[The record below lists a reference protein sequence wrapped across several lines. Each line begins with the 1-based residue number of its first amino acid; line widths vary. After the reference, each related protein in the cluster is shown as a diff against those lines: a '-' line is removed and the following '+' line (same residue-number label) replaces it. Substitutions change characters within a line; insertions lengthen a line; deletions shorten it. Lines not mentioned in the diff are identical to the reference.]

1 MFERYTEKA
10 RRVIFFARYEASQ
23 FGSPYIETEHLLL
36 GLLREDK
43 ALTNRFLRSHASVE
57 SIRKQI
63 EGHTTVREKVST
75 SVDLPL
81 SNECKRVLA
90 YAAEEAERL
99 SHKHIGTEH
108 LLLGLLREEKCFA
121 AEILQERGLRLPAI
135 REELQRTTQEKAPA
149 SQSNKGQ
156 RGEQSMLAEFS
167 RDLTQSAM
175 DQQLDPLVGRDA
187 EVDRVIQILCRRTK
201 NNPVLIGE
209 PGVGK
214 TAIVEGL
221 AQKIADGEVPSFLAE
236 KRILV
241 LDLSLIVAGTK
252 YRGQF
257 EERLKT
263 IMKELVDNPNT
274 VVFIDELHTLVGAG
288 SAEGSLDAANILKPA
303 LSRGE
308 IQCIGATTP
317 GEYRKSIE
325 KDRSLERRFQ
335 AVKVGAPNENEAV
348 RILQGVKSRYEKFHM
363 VNYTDEAIESAVYLS
378 NRYIPDRFLPDKAI
392 DLLDESGAR
401 VKLRQ
406 ATLPSELTD
415 IQRRIKFIVARME
428 SAISSKD
435 FEKAEHYKNQEQL
448 ERENLRNVREKFNIS
463 ETTSMG
469 VVTKGDIED
478 VVSRW
483 TGVPVN
489 SIKEEEMQRLSRI
502 EEELHRRIVSQ
513 DQAINA
519 LARAI
524 RRSRAGLKSPHRPAG
539 SFLFLGPTGVG
550 KTEMARSL
558 AQFLFGSE
566 KALIRFDMSEF
577 MEKHSVSKLIGS
589 PPGYVGYEEGGQLTE
604 RVRRAP
610 YSVILLDEIEKAH
623 PDVFNILL
631 QVFEDGQL
639 TDGLG
644 NTVDFKNTIIIMTS
658 NIGARFIQKRGTMGF
673 HGSSDVSHG
682 KMEEMVMNSVRQ
694 TFNPEFIN
702 RLDEIIVFDE
712 LVDKELLDVL
722 QLQVDQLNHTMSNH
736 GFIVR
741 LADDAKQWIVNKTC
755 ADRSYGARPLRRALQ
770 KHVEDP
776 LSEALIQ
783 GQLAGASLVEM
794 FVDGAEL
801 NFRSITIDDEG
812 HERIND
818 LLLTQ

>member
-63 EGHTTVREKVST
+63 EGHTTIREKVST

-121 AEILQERGLRLPAI
+121 AEILHERGLRLSTI
-135 REELQRTTQEKAPA
+135 REELARTTQEKATP
-149 SQSNKGQ
+149 Q
-156 RGEQSMLAEFS
+156 RSSRESSLLSEFS
-167 RDLTQSAM
+167 RDLTQAAM
-175 DQQLDPLVGRDA
+175 DNQLDPLVGRDQ
-187 EVDRVIQILCRRTK
+187 ELERVVQILCRRTK

-221 AQKIADGEVPSFLAE
+221 AQRIADGEVPSFLAD
-236 KRILV
+236 KRILG

-263 IMKELVDNPNT
+263 IMKELMESQSAII
-274 VVFIDELHTLVGAG
+274 FIDELHTLVGAG

-335 AVKVGAPNENEAV
+335 SVKVPPPNEEDATK
-348 RILQGVKSRYEKFHM
+348 ILMGVKDRYEKFHA
-363 VNYTDEAIESAVYLS
+363 VSYTDECINFAVSHS

-392 DLLDESGAR
+392 DLIDEAGAR

-406 ATLPSELTD
+406 TSLPEEITEV
-415 IQRRIKFIVARME
+415 QKRIKFIVHRME
-428 SAISSKD
+428 NAIQNHE
-435 FEKAEHYKNQEQL
+435 FEKARFYSDEERK
-448 ERENLRNVREKFNIS
+448 ERENLKALREKYHLDES
-463 ETTSMG
+463 STG
-469 VVTKGDIED
+469 VVTREDIED
-478 VVSRW
+478 VVCRW
-483 TGVPVN
+483 TGVPIA
-489 SIKEEEMQRLSRI
+489 SIKEEETQKLLRI
-502 EEELHRRIVSQ
+502 EEELHRRVISQ
-513 DQAINA
+513 DKGISA

-524 RRSRAGLKSPHRPAG
+524 RRSRAGLKSPNRPIG

-550 KTEMARSL
+550 KTEVARTL
-558 AQFLFGSE
+558 AQFMFGSE
-566 KALIRFDMSEF
+566 KSLIRFDMSEF

-604 RVRRAP
+604 RVKRAP
-610 YSVILLDEIEKAH
+610 YSVVLLDEIEKAH

-658 NIGARFIQKRGTMGF
+658 NIGARHLMKREGMGF
-673 HGSSDVSHG
+673 QSSQEERVSA
-682 KMEEMVMNSVRQ
+682 KVEDMVKNEVKR
-694 TFNPEFIN
+694 TFNPEFLN
-702 RLDEIIVFDE
+702 RVDEIIIFNALTEADLIQIVE
-712 LVDKELLDVL
+712 LMIT
-722 QLQVDQLNHTMSNH
+722 QLNQN
-736 GFIVR
+736 
-741 LADDAKQWIVNKTC
+741 LAQRSLTVTVTEDAKKWILAKTVT
-755 ADRSYGARPLRRALQ
+755 DRSYGARPLRRAIQ
-770 KHVEDP
+770 TYIQDP

-783 GQLAGASLVEM
+783 GAIAQRPAFIEVYLEDDKLFYRLVGE
-794 FVDGAEL
+794 EKH
-801 NFRSITIDDEG
+801 EG
-812 HERIND
+812 V
-818 LLLTQ
+818 LLYQS

>member
-10 RRVIFFARYEASQ
+10 QRIIFFARYEASQ

-43 ALTNRFLRSHASVE
+43 ALTFRFLRSHASVE

-63 EGHTTVREKVST
+63 EGHITIREKLST

-99 SHKHIGTEH
+99 SHKHVGTEH

-121 AEILQERGLRLPAI
+121 AEILHERGLHLSTM
-135 REELQRTTQEKAPA
+135 REELARTSQEKAQP
-149 SQSNKGQ
+149 Q
-156 RGEQSMLAEFS
+156 RQRESSLLSEFS
-167 RDLTQSAM
+167 RDLTQAAT
-175 DQQLDPLVGRDA
+175 DTQLDPLVGR
-187 EVDRVIQILCRRTK
+187 ESELERVIHILCRRTK

-209 PGVGK
+209 AGVGK

-221 AQKIADGEVPSFLAE
+221 AQRIADGEVPSFLAD
-236 KRILV
+236 KRILA

-263 IMKELVDNPNT
+263 IMKELMESQNAVI
-274 VVFIDELHTLVGAG
+274 FIDELHTLVGAG

-335 AVKVGAPNENEAV
+335 AVKVPPPNEADAIK
-348 RILQGVKSRYEKFHM
+348 ILFGIKDRYEKFHA
-363 VNYTDEAIESAVYLS
+363 VSYTDEAINFSVSHS

-392 DLLDESGAR
+392 DLID
-401 VKLRQ
+401 
-406 ATLPSELTD
+406 
-415 IQRRIKFIVARME
+415 
-428 SAISSKD
+428 
-435 FEKAEHYKNQEQL
+435 
-448 ERENLRNVREKFNIS
+448 
-463 ETTSMG
+463 
-469 VVTKGDIED
+469 
-478 VVSRW
+478 
-483 TGVPVN
+483 
-489 SIKEEEMQRLSRI
+489 
-502 EEELHRRIVSQ
+502 EELHRRVISQ
-513 DQAINA
+513 EKAISA

-524 RRSRAGLKSPHRPAG
+524 RRSRAGLKNPNRPIG

-550 KTEMARSL
+550 KTEVARTL
-558 AQFLFGSE
+558 AQFMFGSE
-566 KALIRFDMSEF
+566 KSLVRFDMSEF

-604 RVRRAP
+604 RVKRAP
-610 YSVILLDEIEKAH
+610 YSVVLLDEIEKAH

-631 QVFEDGQL
+631 QVFEDGPL

-644 NTVDFKNTIIIMTS
+644 NTVDFKNAIIVMTS
-658 NIGARFIQKRGTMGF
+658 NIGA
-673 HGSSDVSHG
+673 
-682 KMEEMVMNSVRQ
+682 
-694 TFNPEFIN
+694 
-702 RLDEIIVFDE
+702 
-712 LVDKELLDVL
+712 
-722 QLQVDQLNHTMSNH
+722 
-736 GFIVR
+736 
-741 LADDAKQWIVNKTC
+741 
-755 ADRSYGARPLRRALQ
+755 
-770 KHVEDP
+770 
-776 LSEALIQ
+776 
-783 GQLAGASLVEM
+783 
-794 FVDGAEL
+794 
-801 NFRSITIDDEG
+801 
-812 HERIND
+812 
-818 LLLTQ
+818 

>member
-63 EGHTTVREKVST
+63 EGHTTIREKVST

-135 REELQRTTQEKAPA
+135 REELQRTTQEKAPT
-149 SQSNKGQ
+149 SQGNKSQ
-156 RGEQSMLAEFS
+156 RGEQSMLSEFS

-221 AQKIADGEVPSFLAE
+221 AQKIADGEVPSFLAD
-236 KRILV
+236 KRVLA

-263 IMKELVDNPNT
+263 IMKELMENQNAI
-274 VVFIDELHTLVGAG
+274 VFIDELHTLVGAG

-317 GEYRKSIE
+317 AEYRKSIE

-335 AVKVGAPNENEAV
+335 AVKVPPPSEEDAV
-348 RILQGVKSRYEKFHM
+348 KIIMGIKEKYEKFHA
-363 VNYTDEAIESAVYLS
+363 VSYTDDAISFSVAHS
-378 NRYIPDRFLPDKAI
+378 SRYIPDRFLPDKAI
-392 DLLDESGAR
+392 DLIDEAGAR

-406 ATLPSELTD
+406 TSMPEELTEV
-415 IQRRIKFIVARME
+415 QKRIKFIVHRME
-428 SAISSKD
+428 NAIANHE
-435 FEKAEHYKNQEQL
+435 FEKARFYSDEERK
-448 ERENLRNVREKFNIS
+448 ERENLRALRDKYHLDDSSAGIVTRE
-463 ETTSMG
+463 
-469 VVTKGDIED
+469 DIED

-483 TGVPVN
+483 TGVPIT
-489 SIKEEEMQRLSRI
+489 SLKEEETQRLLRV
-502 EEELHRRIVSQ
+502 EEELHKRVISQ
-513 DQAINA
+513 DKAISA

-524 RRSRAGLKSPHRPAG
+524 RRSRAGLKNPARPIG

-550 KTEMARSL
+550 KTEMARTL

-604 RVRRAP
+604 RVKRNP
-610 YSVILLDEIEKAH
+610 YCVVLLDEIEKAH
-623 PDVFNILL
+623 PDVFNLLL

-644 NTVDFKNTIIIMTS
+644 NTVDYKNTIIIMTS
-658 NIGARFIQKRGTMGF
+658 NIGAKHLQKRQGLGF
-673 HGSSDVSHG
+673 QSEKEDMVMD
-682 KMEEMVMNSVRQ
+682 KMEELVRGEVKR
-694 TFNPEFIN
+694 TFNPEFLN
-702 RLDEIIVFDE
+702 RLDEIIIFTSLSDHD
-712 LVDKELLDVL
+712 LMQILELLV
-722 QLQVDQLNHTMSNH
+722 QQLNVNLVHKSITIS
-736 GFIVR
+736 VT
-741 LADDAKQWIVNKTC
+741 DDAKRWIIEKT
-755 ADRSYGARPLRRALQ
+755 ASDRTYGARPLRRALQ
-770 KHVEDP
+770 KYVEDP
-776 LSEALIQ
+776 LSEALIAGGITQ
-783 GQLAGASLVEM
+783 RPAFLEVYLENNALFYRPITADGEDKVAGLALSAV
-794 FVDGAEL
+794 
-801 NFRSITIDDEG
+801 
-812 HERIND
+812 
-818 LLLTQ
+818 